1 MTSKDKI
8 EKAAGLVDNKL
19 IKLLDDLNVKIEK
32 NILNKSAALEV
43 ARFYNLEVEV
53 KEAYDV
59 GRGFTD
65 TDSEA
70 WIYALM
76 ECDII

>member
-1 MTSKDKI
+1 MTNKEKI
-8 EKAAGLVDNKL
+8 EKAAGLVDSKL

-32 NILNKSAALEV
+32 NILNKSAALEL
-43 ARFYNLEVEV
+43 ARFYNLEDEV
-53 KEAYDV
+53 KESYV
-59 GRGFTD
+59 TGRDFTD